1 MHITG
6 WASTFIF
13 CGGWI
18 FIGLLV
24 WLLVRAGKKETQQM
38 DAFMQKGAPGNAK
51 IIEVG
56 ASRTGRSDQKMHV
69 ALRLE
74 VNPQVGEPFKAITS
88 WVIEPAHTV
97 EIRAGAS
104 IPVKITEIQAGKSK
118 TKKFKSIFPDV
129 AWAKLYYWEQEF
141 TEATMKTID
150 DEDTYIE

>member
-6 WASTFIF
+6 WASTLIF

-38 DAFMQKGAPGNAK
+38 DALMQKGAPGNAK

-74 VNPQVGEPFKAITS
+74 VVPQVG
-88 WVIEPAHTV
+88 
-97 EIRAGAS
+97 
-104 IPVKITEIQAGKSK
+104 
-118 TKKFKSIFPDV
+118 
-129 AWAKLYYWEQEF
+129 
-141 TEATMKTID
+141 
-150 DEDTYIE
+150 